1 MLRRW
6 QESYL
11 ALFNGDSGAMAVHY
25 GWTRSI
31 MAWIHLVMRPFFATL
46 SDSFGRRHLM
56 SWGRLGTVAFFA
68 FHRFRDRSP
77 WHRMVMENVCWPPSN
92 SCWPVFAAAH
102 SDLFG
107 SRPELSAQIQAADG
121 FWINLVGVGGG
132 VANSVMTW
140 LFGPSSGQEACAI
153 IVTTTVFI
161 SATMAET
168 LPRSKRKP
176 FRLGSFLKRVN
187 PISNSLLLFTRGPG
201 LRRLATS
208 TLL

>member
-1 MLRRW
+1 
-6 QESYL
+6 
-11 ALFNGDSGAMAVHY
+11 
-25 GWTRSI
+25 

-56 SWGRLGTVAFFA
+56 SWGRFGTVAFFA

-121 FWINLVGVGGG
+121 FW
-132 VANSVMTW
+132 
-140 LFGPSSGQEACAI
+140 
-153 IVTTTVFI
+153 
-161 SATMAET
+161 SATSFPSHEC
-168 LPRSKRKP
+168 LCHSKRGMP
-176 FRLGSFLKRVN
+176 VSGLT
-187 PISNSLLLFTRGPG
+187 SLAWVVAWRTR
-201 LRRLATS
+201 S
-208 TLL
+208 

>member
-121 FWINLVGVGGG
+121 FW
-132 VANSVMTW
+132 MD
-140 LFGPSSGQEACAI
+140 P
-153 IVTTTVFI
+153 
-161 SATMAET
+161 
-168 LPRSKRKP
+168 
-176 FRLGSFLKRVN
+176 LKRHC
-187 PISNSLLLFTRGPG
+187 
-201 LRRLATS
+201 LATCS
-208 TLL
+208 SVPPLPTRRIHHEEDEAAVPHAGQGERRRQEWEERPIRAEHA